1 MKRLVV
7 IPCKNEAKSIRKTL
21 KQLESEDVLVCDGGS
36 KDTSLRICREMGVD
50 YKRCKSGY
58 GKVILEGMK
67 YACEMGYEQ
76 VIVMDCES
84 HTFSEIEPFLNSGAD
99 VIAGLRASEKKP
111 WYRKVITQVGR
122 KMMPNGVK
130 TEIVDISNGFRAY
143 SIEFVK
149 YILSLKDMDKIPSYT
164 FNSIV
169 AFYSDGWKVQQFPM
183 TYIGGK
189 SGLTP
194 YELFKA
200 WTFRVNY
207 KIQRPVVIEPP
218 IEPTLEDVVAFL
230 RLHHGNAF
238 DSVIKNRR
246 KRG

>member
-1 MKRLVV
+1 MKRLVL

-21 KQLESEDVLVCDGGS
+21 KQVQDEDVLVCDGGS
-36 KDTSLRICREMGVD
+36 KDTSLRICRELGVD

-58 GKVILEGMK
+58 GKVILEGMR
-67 YACEMGYEQ
+67 YALEQGYEQ
-76 VIVMDCES
+76 VVVMDCES
-84 HTFSEIEPFLNSGAD
+84 HTFSEIEPFLDCGAD

-111 WYRKVITQVGR
+111 WYRKAITKFGR

-143 SIEFVK
+143 SAKFVR

-169 AFYSDGWKVQQFPM
+169 AFYSDGWKVQEFPM

-189 SGLTP
+189 SGLTAW
-194 YELFKA
+194 ELYKA
-200 WTFRVNY
+200 WSFRVSY
-207 KIQRPVVIEPP
+207 QMQRPPVKEPFF
-218 IEPTLEDVVAFL
+218 EATHQDVVAFL
-230 RLHHGNAF
+230 KMHHGNGF
-238 DSVIKNRR
+238 VEYVR
-246 KRG
+246 KHGGK